1 MTAVALIS
9 APLLSVERRAR
20 GVVLGAADGNI
31 NGIPLAVTITAG
43 EIHIGWV
50 DRSGPAFVIELNQ
63 LVKAAVTEI
72 EILLGQRKAD
82 L

>member
-1 MTAVALIS
+1 MTAVALIN

-20 GVVLGAADGNI
+20 GVVLGATDGNI
-31 NGIPLAVTITAG
+31 NGIPLAITITAS
-43 EIHIGWV
+43 EIHIAWV
-50 DRSGPAFVIELNQ
+50 DRAGPAFVIGVNQ